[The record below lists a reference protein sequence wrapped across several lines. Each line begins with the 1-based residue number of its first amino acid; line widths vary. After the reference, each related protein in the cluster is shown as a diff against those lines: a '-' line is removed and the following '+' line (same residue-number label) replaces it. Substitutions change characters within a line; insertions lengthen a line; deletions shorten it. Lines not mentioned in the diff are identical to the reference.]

1 MNRGTVSM
9 VVIALAS
16 LAGAFAMAP
25 RELPPPTFE
34 DTGEPLFSDFSD
46 PTIATSLEVVTWNE
60 DAAKVVPFKVEQK
73 EGRWVIPSHHDYPAE
88 ATERMGKAAAS
99 FIDVKR
105 DVYYGD
111 NAEEHAA
118 FGLLD
123 PTDPAGKGEEKGK
136 RFTIKD
142 ASGTVL
148 VDIIVGKEIEDK
160 QGFRYVRFPD
170 SKRVYGSK
178 LELDISTLFT
188 DWIEKDLLLIE
199 RDDVVALIYD
209 PYEVDEEKGKVV
221 NTRPIRVD
229 LVDEDGKKEWT
240 WTEGLKAPAGK
251 ELNPSTVRQMVG
263 AIDRLQIT
271 GVRPRPQLLTL
282 PALQSKGFFVTQ
294 GGRKLFGNEGEV
306 RVICNDGVVYLLYFG
321 EVTFDSGLALT
332 AGTEEEAEDAG
343 TGEDEGTGAERE
355 ENDDK
360 AEGNRYM
367 FVDVVYEPELDR
379 SSETAAESAPDDE
392 TGNENEEEQ
401 EEDEGPR
408 GPERAEML
416 RKRFDQWFYVI
427 SAHSF
432 KQIHKDRDDLWR
444 EKKEKK

>member
-1 MNRGTVSM
+1 MNRGTVTM

-16 LAGAFAMAP
+16 VAGAFAMAP

-34 DTGEPLFSDFSD
+34 DTGEPLFPDFSD
-46 PTIATSLEVVTWNE
+46 PTVATSLEVVTWDD

-73 EGRWVIPSHHDYPAE
+73 QGKWVIPSHHDYPAE

-111 NAEEHAA
+111 DPQEHGA

-123 PTDPAGKGEEKGK
+123 PTDAAGKGDEKGK
-136 RFTIKD
+136 RFTLKD
-142 ASGTVL
+142 ASGTIL
-148 VDIIVGKEIEDK
+148 VDVIVGKEIEDK
-160 QGFRYVRFPD
+160 EGFRYVRLPD

-178 LELDISTLFT
+178 LELDVSTNFT

-209 PYEVDEEKGKVV
+209 PYEVDEEQGKVV
-221 NTRPIRVD
+221 NTHPVRVD
-229 LVDEDGKKEWT
+229 LADEEGKKEWA
-240 WTEGLKAPAGK
+240 WTDGLKAPTGK
-251 ELNPSTVRQMVG
+251 ELNPSTIRQMVG

-321 EVTFDSGLALT
+321 EVTFDSGLALS
-332 AGTEEEAEDAG
+332 AGADAAAEESSAAAEEEKQEDKG
-343 TGEDEGTGAERE
+343 
-355 ENDDK
+355 
-360 AEGNRYM
+360 EGNRYM
-367 FVDVVYEPELDR
+367 FVDVVYQQELDH
-379 SSETAAESAPDDE
+379 SSSSPESTVDEE
-392 TGNENEEEQ
+392 TGSGDEEGQ
-401 EEDEGPR
+401 EGEDKGPK

-416 RKRFDQWFYVI
+416 SKRFDQWFYVI

-444 EKKEKK
+444 EKKEKKKK

>member
-9 VVIALAS
+9 VVVALAC

-25 RELPPPTFE
+25 RELPPPAFE
-34 DTGEPLFSDFSD
+34 DTGEPLFPDFSD
-46 PTIATSLEVVTWNE
+46 PTIATSLEVVTWDE
-60 DAAKVVPFKVEQK
+60 GAAKVVPFKVEQK

-111 NAEEHAA
+111 NPDEQGA

-123 PTDPAGKGEEKGK
+123 PTDAAGKADEKGK

-160 QGFRYVRFPD
+160 EGFRYVRFPD

-188 DWIEKDLLLIE
+188 DWIEKDLLHIE

-209 PYEVDEEKGKVV
+209 PYEVDEEQGKVID
-221 NTRPIRVD
+221 THPIRVD
-229 LVDEDGKKEWT
+229 LVEEGGKKEWT

-251 ELNPSTVRQMVG
+251 ELNPSTIRQMVG

-306 RVICNDGVVYLLYFG
+306 RVVCNDGVVYLLYFG

-332 AGTEEEAEDAG
+332 AGAEEEAEDAG
-343 TGEDEGTGAERE
+343 TGEEEGTGAEAE
-355 ENDDK
+355 KKDAK

-367 FVDVVYEPELDR
+367 FVDVVYEPELDH
-379 SSETAAESAPDDE
+379 SSEAPESTLEE
-392 TGNENEEEQ
+392 TGSEDEGEK

>member
-1 MNRGTVSM
+1 M

-16 LAGAFAMAP
+16 VAGAFAMAP
-25 RELPPPTFE
+25 RELPPPVFE
-34 DTGEPLFSDFSD
+34 DTGEPLFPDFSD
-46 PTIATSLEVVTWNE
+46 PTIATSLEVVTWDE
-60 DAAKVVPFKVEQK
+60 DAAKIVPFKVEQK

-111 NAEEHAA
+111 NAEEHGA

-123 PTDPAGKGEEKGK
+123 PTDAAGKGDEKGK

-160 QGFRYVRFPD
+160 EGYSYVRFPD
-170 SKRVYGSK
+170 AKRVYGSK

-209 PYEVDEEKGKVV
+209 PYEVDEEQGKVV
-221 NTRPIRVD
+221 NTRPVRVD
-229 LVDEDGKKEWT
+229 LVDEGGKKEWT
-240 WTEGLKAPAGK
+240 WTEGLKAPSGK
-251 ELNPSTVRQMVG
+251 ELNPSTIRQMVG

-271 GVRPRPQLLTL
+271 GVRPRPRMLTL

-306 RVICNDGVVYLLYFG
+306 RVISEDGVVYLLYFG

-332 AGTEEEAEDAG
+332 AGADTEAEEGGTGDEEEK
-343 TGEDEGTGAERE
+343 
-355 ENDDK
+355 DDK
-360 AEGNRYM
+360 GEGNRYM
-367 FVDVVYEPELDR
+367 FVDVVYDPELDR
-379 SSETAAESAPDDE
+379 SSATPESTSEE
-392 TGNENEEEQ
+392 TGTGDEEEQ
-401 EEDEGPR
+401 EEGAK
-408 GPERAEML
+408 GPERADML